1 MMAPYCWSRVNP
13 NEDTSAE
20 FPREIYYIDRKSA
33 ENREIV
39 EFELAS
45 VFDLAG
51 VQGTQAAVHR
61 QHLPVGVPLQ

>member
-1 MMAPYCWSRVNP
+1 LLLEDDAVSILLEPLNP
-13 NEDTSAE
+13 TEDTSAE

-45 VFDLAG
+45 SI
-51 VQGTQAAVHR
+51 
-61 QHLPVGVPLQ
+61 